1 MSGQAFLI
9 EENAS
14 GNDVL
19 DCAMRAKFLDFLA
32 KFDIILMKGTMK
44 MKKGNKKEND
54 KNRYALRFRYWS
66 EKEGRIILEISMTTS
81 SLRKARSE
89 FRNQL
94 GITVSAEI
102 EPNVLK
108 EIVKAGYVVAAGSF
122 LMGADR
128 FAMTLTDTLKP
139 NEMPPMFAFTDTG
152 DNWIVQRFNPP
163 AAE

>member
-1 MSGQAFLI
+1 MPPEMMPLTALCVRNFLI
-9 EENAS
+9 
-14 GNDVL
+14 
-19 DCAMRAKFLDFLA
+19 FWA

-66 EKEGRIILEISMTTS
+66 EKEGRIILETSMTTS